1 MNMYEFTFLLEDSK
15 ALKPLEEVLTSF
27 KGKKINEQPWGKRLF
42 AYPIAKH
49 TSAEY
54 YTWNIQIAS
63 DKLDEFKKKLNYDN
77 ILIRYLILTVDER
90 PKKGEKRAANAAKKA
105 AESTEEK
112 AE

>member
-54 YTWNIQIAS
+54 TPGTFRSHQTNS
-63 DKLDEFKKKLNYDN
+63 MNSRKN
-77 ILIRYLILTVDER
+77 
-90 PKKGEKRAANAAKKA
+90 
-105 AESTEEK
+105 
-112 AE
+112 